1 MPAKPSKLEFHPLT
15 ADRWQDF
22 ETLFGERGACGGC
35 WCMWPRLRSSQFQKQ
50 KGEPNKRAM
59 KAIVNAGETP
69 GILAYL
75 DGLPV
80 AWCSL
85 APRTSYPRL
94 ETSRVLK
101 PVDEQPAGA
110 LWSITCF
117 FIAKEHRRKGFSVKL
132 LKAAIDFV
140 RRRGGRIVEGYPVEP
155 KKDQPDA
162 FVWTGLAS
170 AFVKAGFKEA
180 ARRSDSRPIMRYQVK
195 R

>member
-1 MPAKPSKLEFHPLT
+1 MPAKSSKLEFHPLT
-15 ADRWQDF
+15 PDRWQDF

-85 APRTSYPRL
+85 APRTSFPRL

-101 PVDEQPAGA
+101 PVDDKPV
-110 LWSITCF
+110 WSITCF
-117 FIAKEHRRKGFSVKL
+117 FIAKEHRRQGLSVRL
-132 LKAAIDFV
+132 LKAA
-140 RRRGGRIVEGYPVEP
+140 
-155 KKDQPDA
+155 
-162 FVWTGLAS
+162 
-170 AFVKAGFKEA
+170 
-180 ARRSDSRPIMRYQVK
+180 
-195 R
+195 